1 MRTPWNH
8 ELDLKLMHEFH
19 LSSNNRQHVLAISLD
34 IFNVLNLINNNWGH
48 ITFVSNLNNYTV
60 NFLKFVNDPSGN
72 APGNPYKADGT
83 TVNYTPTFQFQ
94 APTVGNHYYYNDPI
108 NSRWQGQLGLKYTF

>member
-19 LSSNNRQHVLAISLD
+19 LSSTNRQHVLAISLD
-34 IFNVLNLINNNWGH
+34 VFNVLNLINNNWGH

-60 NFLKFVNDPSGN
+60 NFLKFANDAGGN
-72 APGNPYKADGT
+72 VPGNPYKADGT

-94 APTVGNHYYYNDPI
+94 TPTIGNHYYYNDPI